1 MNLQASDR
9 RNFSGKCAVFGQLL
23 VRESHSENQNSMY
36 KQYRA
41 SPFWHAVVHIYV
53 VQIWQFT
60 NTDIT
65 EFCTTQKICIFKF
78 HSVEYFRFICHKESV
93 DEVQWSAHFIL
104 DDMFEK

>member
-1 MNLQASDR
+1 MEPKLLVFTGKESAKCVTLSEKIFSKSKQCSSWMNLHASDR

-53 VQIWQFT
+53 VQI
-60 NTDIT
+60 
-65 EFCTTQKICIFKF
+65 
-78 HSVEYFRFICHKESV
+78 
-93 DEVQWSAHFIL
+93 
-104 DDMFEK
+104 